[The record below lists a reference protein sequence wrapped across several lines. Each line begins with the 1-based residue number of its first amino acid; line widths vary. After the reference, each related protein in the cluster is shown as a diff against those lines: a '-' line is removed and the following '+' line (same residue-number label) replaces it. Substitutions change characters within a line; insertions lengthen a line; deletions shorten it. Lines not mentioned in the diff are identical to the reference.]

1 MNSIDLSFT
10 KDPDWIENR
19 TLIWKPIE
27 KNLSTDFSDKEI
39 LDVAQ
44 YFYTGNPGDSY
55 LLDDSGKFEYFPL
68 QGRDAWDYILSN
80 IVRKSSVFED
90 LVKGTLQDRSN
101 EKLFPH
107 MAPYELERWDYFF
120 GDEFEPVLKSRVPV
134 GENQEVSEVELDP
147 VKVFCLISS
156 GIMGAIER
164 GSGGDNPKWFER
176 SSYYWS
182 LFPMLK
188 DCFFEA
194 ERRSPE
200 AKSIRYIS
208 RLFATTHIHDQKI
221 PYVDSN
227 GARSDFIK
235 EMEEE
240 VEGMYSSLCS
250 GIQKLWDEA
259 KSQKKL
265 ENN

>member
-1 MNSIDLSFT
+1 MNSLDLTFT
-10 KDPDWIENR
+10 KDPIWIKER
-19 TLIWKPIE
+19 EAIWKSWSPGLE
-27 KNLSTDFSDKEI
+27 REMNLKSLNVYKK
-39 LDVAQ
+39 
-44 YFYTGNPGDSY
+44 YFFTGLLEEGDELY
-55 LLDDSGKFEYFPL
+55 DSAIFECHPL
-68 QGRDAWDYILSN
+68 QSEEAWDYILSN

-120 GDEFEPVLKSRVPV
+120 DEVFNTVVKSRVPV

-227 GARSDFIK
+227 GARSDFLK

>member
-10 KDPDWIENR
+10 KDPVWIENR

-27 KNLSTDFSDKEI
+27 KNLSTDFSEKEI

-44 YFYTGNPGDSY
+44 YFYTGNPGESY

-80 IVRKSSVFED
+80 IVPKSSVFED

-101 EKLFPH
+101 EKFFPH

-120 GDEFEPVLKSRVPV
+120 GDEFEPVVKSRVPV
-134 GENQEVSEVELDP
+134 GNEQKLVSLNLDLCD
-147 VKVFCLISS
+147 VFCRMSPLYL
-156 GIMGAIER
+156 GFLER
-164 GSGGDNPKWFER
+164 GKGGDDPKWIKR
-176 SSYYWS
+176 SKYYWS
-182 LFPMLK
+182 MFPYLK
-188 DCFFEA
+188 NDFFNADEGTDEA
-194 ERRSPE
+194 D
-200 AKSIRYIS
+200 SIYFVR
-208 RLFATTHIHDQKI
+208 RLFSCIVNIKI
-221 PYVDSN
+221 KKPYEDPN
-227 GARSDFIK
+227 RTRTKFIS